1 MDLPIDNGNWTQ
13 NLRAY
18 GEHRKEMWD
27 ADNKPCG
34 IWRWYYDSEKT
45 RKKAELEFDDDY
57 PLYMTCWYEN
67 GALKG
72 EGRYKDGFP
81 RWDAWNIW
89 SENGELELGEKEKSW
104 WNPIDAGYVAFA
116 IAFTATTIFNW
127 LYPY

>member
-72 EGRYKDGFP
+72 EGPYKDGFP
-81 RWDAWNIW
+81 RWDAWEIW

-127 LYPY
+127 LTK